1 MSGNLMH
8 KAERLAKRIAAA
20 ADAGPQVVFV
30 DSQGR
35 IDRCTAGSERHKALE
50 QRPDFFR
57 RVAGV
62 FDSSATPALLASALW
77 EVLP

>member
-1 MSGNLMH
+1 MADLMH
-8 KAERLAKRIAAA
+8 KATRLHRRITAAA
-20 ADAGPQVVFV
+20 EAGPQVVFI
-30 DSQGR
+30 DGQGR

-62 FDSSATPALLASALW
+62 FDSSATPELLASALW

>member
-1 MSGNLMH
+1 MH
-8 KAERLAKRIAAA
+8 KATRLAKRIAAA

-30 DSQGR
+30 DRQGR

-50 QRPDFFR
+50 QRPDFFK

-62 FDSSATPALLASALW
+62 FDSSATPDLLASALW

>member
-1 MSGNLMH
+1 MSDLMH
-8 KAERLAKRIAAA
+8 KATRLQRRIAAS

-30 DSQGR
+30 DGQGR
-35 IDRCTAGSERHKALE
+35 IDRVTVGSERHKALE
-50 QRPDFFR
+50 ARPDFFR